1 MTKEKKLSFF
11 DYLNSINSSS
21 DKDLM
26 EGAAAEGPS
35 LPDPDS
41 PEKAYNSFMVN
52 RGLSYFQDT
61 ILYANEMNRASH
73 LSPRM
78 QYDFL
83 RHGIRPRKRFS
94 KWFKAIPAGADLEII
109 MKHYGYSLERAQEV
123 LPLFSKDDLASLHKL
138 YDKGGR
144 VKSVK
149 L

>member
-1 MTKEKKLSFF
+1 MKKISFF

-26 EGAAAEGPS
+26 EGVSAEDSS

-41 PEKAYNSFMVN
+41 PEKAYTPFMVN

-61 ILYANEMNRASH
+61 ILYANEMNRHAH
-73 LSPRM
+73 LPVRM

-94 KWFKAIPAGADLEII
+94 KWFKAIPNSADVEII
-109 MKHYGYSLERAQEV
+109 MKHYGYSSERAQEV
-123 LPLFSKDDLASLHKL
+123 LHLFSEDQLADLHAQH
-138 YDKGGR
+138 DRGG
-144 VKSVK
+144 KA
-149 L
+149 